1 MIWKTSL
8 ATGLL
13 LLFLLPVQASGAEL
27 AGRGVRIVGD
37 TLVLLDA
44 TKTQHKVRLAGTAQ
58 SADNPGGTRAKQALS
73 DYVFDRGVTVE
84 WSKLDRYK
92 RIVGNPCSLAPARA
106 VSHASISV
114 KFQATVFGPNCTG
127 RGR

>member
-58 SADNPGGTRAKQALS
+58 SADNPGAHELS
-73 DYVFDRGVTVE
+73 RRSLTTSSTV
-84 WSKLDRYK
+84 R
-92 RIVGNPCSLAPARA
+92 
-106 VSHASISV
+106 
-114 KFQATVFGPNCTG
+114 
-127 RGR
+127 